1 MLATLRLRVLRGTE
15 RNVFDHP
22 LRQLV
27 RKALLGLPDDAIDEL
42 VDLDVSGESRGGL
55 VQDFLAQAFQL
66 TCCSTRASTAFASV
80 SATGSVGS
88 TSATVLGAEAFVA
101 ELACLGMGP
110 SFLVLAIFVPSLPDM
125 AREFLRQMRQFSRQ
139 L

>member
-27 RKALLGLPDDAIDEL
+27 RKALFRLPDNAIDEL

-55 VQDFLAQAFQL
+55 VEDFLAKAFQIDL
-66 TCCSTRASTAFASV
+66 LQNASQHC
-80 SATGSVGS
+80 VGQRVRDRKCGLDQRHCAWS
-88 TSATVLGAEAFVA
+88 
-101 ELACLGMGP
+101 
-110 SFLVLAIFVPSLPDM
+110 
-125 AREFLRQMRQFSRQ
+125 
-139 L
+139 